1 VSSVDLEM
9 LDVATLSWLAGSAAN
24 EHLLGLIRAAGHAN
38 LRISHG
44 YVFQLLIDGPKTIG
58 EIAAALGFTQ
68 QAASKQV
75 AELDTL
81 GYLEIVQ
88 DETDGRI
95 RRVALSIQGKS
106 AVAEARSARADL
118 ETRLSA
124 TVGLAAISAAR
135 NVLLNLLET
144 TGGFE
149 AARRRRARP
158 AT

>member
-1 VSSVDLEM
+1 MSSVDLET
-9 LDVATLSWLAGSAAN
+9 LDIATLSWLAGSAAN
-24 EHLLGLIRAAGHAN
+24 EHLLELIQAAGHAN

-58 EIAAALGFTQ
+58 EIAAGLGFTQ

-95 RRVALSIQGKS
+95 RRVALSIHGKS
-106 AVAEARSARADL
+106 AVAAARSARAEL
-118 ETRLSA
+118 ETRLSE

-144 TGGFE
+144 TGGFK
-149 AARRRRARP
+149 AARHRRARP
-158 AT
+158 AK